1 MNRLRLVA
9 ASALIAC
16 APLAVGPWIAEPVAV
31 AQAPTTYTDVVT
43 DNAGVLS
50 EAERGE
56 LVEEIQGVQRREQL
70 KIYVVFTE
78 DFGGLS
84 GEEWAKQAKQLNDGS
99 NVLVYGVAVKTRDYG
114 LAYGA
119 DWKSGDVDDMKK
131 AAYNK
136 LVESDYYGSAMALV
150 REANSSSGNNAA
162 WLGGGAAAVVATGAG
177 LAAYSRR
184 KRTKQ
189 IAAMTTDAR
198 DINPKDT
205 GSLMA
210 LPIDVLEKLSQE
222 ELVSTDESIRKARA
236 ELDLATAEFGAE
248 RTRSFVRALNHS
260 TTTLQRAFGIR
271 AQLDDTIPESE
282 AERRAM
288 LVDIVSSCGQADD
301 ALDAEAENFAA
312 LRDVL
317 INADSNLAKLTQTMV
332 DLRGRLPQAEQTLGR
347 LRGEHPASMLTSIAD
362 NTQLASEHLE
372 HADTALNDA
381 RALAAQPAG
390 RQGGLV
396 EALQAAEK
404 STHEADKLLAGIEHA
419 EENIRMAQS
428 NLSALV
434 TEVEQEIAEAGSLRA
449 RGQEQ
454 GTQADW
460 ASLDDAV
467 TAAQAALSTARD
479 KGGDDPLGAYTA
491 LADVDAV
498 LDVQLDNVRESSASQ
513 ERRLQ
518 ILDNAMAAAQSRL
531 TAAEDLISTRG
542 RVIGSAARTQL
553 ADAQRRFA
561 SAQNQRTRDTSAAVA
576 DAQAASQAAQNA
588 LNYAEN
594 DIRDYQNRQR
604 GSGSG
609 SGGAGSFIAGMVVNE
624 ILNGGH
630 CGYGGGFGGGFGG
643 FGGGFGGGFDGG
655 GFSGG
660 GGFGGGGF
668 GGSGGSGGGFTGGK
682 F

>member
-16 APLAVGPWIAEPVAV
+16 APLAAGPWIAVPWIAEPVAV
-31 AQAPTTYTDVVT
+31 AQAPATYTDVVT

-50 EAERGE
+50 EAEKGK
-56 LVEEIQGVQRREQL
+56 LVEAIQDVQRKEQR

-84 GEEWAKQAKQLNDGS
+84 GEEWAKQAKQRNDGR
-99 NVLVYGVAVKTRDYG
+99 NVLVYGVAVKSRDYG

-136 LVESDYYGSAMALV
+136 LVDSDYYGSAMALV
-150 REANSSSGNNAA
+150 DASSTSSGSSGSNAA

-189 IAAMTTDAR
+189 TASMTADAR
-198 DINPKDT
+198 AINPKDT

-236 ELDLATAEFGAE
+236 ELDMATAEFGAE

-332 DLRGRLPQAEQTLGR
+332 DLRGRLPQAEQTLDR

-381 RALAAQPAG
+381 RALTAQPAG
-390 RQGGLV
+390 QQGGLV

-479 KGGDDPLGAYTA
+479 KCGDDPLGAYTA
-491 LADVDAV
+491 LADADAV

-553 ADAQRRFA
+553 AEAQRRFA
-561 SAQNQRTRDTSAAVA
+561 SAQNQRTRDTDAAVA

-609 SGGAGSFIAGMVVNE
+609 SSGTGSFIAGMVVNE

-630 CGYGGGFGGGFGG
+630 RGYGGGFGGGFGG
-643 FGGGFGGGFDGG
+643 FGGGFSGGFG
-655 GFSGG
+655 
-660 GGFGGGGF
+660 GGGGF

>member
-16 APLAVGPWIAEPVAV
+16 APLAAVPWIAEPVAV

-50 EAERGE
+50 EAEKGK
-56 LVEEIQGVQRREQL
+56 LVEAIQDVQRKEQS

-84 GEEWAKQAKQLNDGS
+84 GEEWAKQAKQRNDGR
-99 NVLVYGVAVKTRDYG
+99 NVLVYGVAVKSRDYG

-150 REANSSSGNNAA
+150 DASSTSSGSSGSNAA
-162 WLGGGAAAVVATGAG
+162 WLGGGVAAVVATGAG

-189 IAAMTTDAR
+189 TASMTADAR
-198 DINPKDT
+198 AINPKDT

-236 ELDLATAEFGAE
+236 ELDMATAEFGAE

-282 AERRAM
+282 DERRAM

-332 DLRGRLPQAEQTLGR
+332 DLRGRLPQAEQTLDR

-381 RALAAQPAG
+381 RALTTQPAG
-390 RQGGLV
+390 QQGGLV

-460 ASLDDAV
+460 ASLDGAV

-479 KGGDDPLGAYTA
+479 KGEDDPLGAYTA
-491 LADVDAV
+491 LADADAV

-553 ADAQRRFA
+553 AEAQRRFA
-561 SAQNQRTRDTSAAVA
+561 SAQNQRTRDTGAAVA

-630 CGYGGGFGGGFGG
+630 RGYGGGFGGGFGG
-643 FGGGFGGGFDGG
+643 FGGGFGG
-655 GFSGG
+655 
-660 GGFGGGGF
+660 
-668 GGSGGSGGGFTGGK
+668 SGGSGGGFTGGK

>member
-9 ASALIAC
+9 ASSLIAC
-16 APLAVGPWIAEPVAV
+16 APLAVGPWIAVPWIAEPVAV
-31 AQAPTTYTDVVT
+31 AQAPATYTDVVT

-50 EAERGE
+50 EAEKGK
-56 LVEEIQGVQRREQL
+56 LVEAIQDVQRKEQR

-84 GEEWAKQAKQLNDGS
+84 GEEWAKQAKQRNDGR
-99 NVLVYGVAVKTRDYG
+99 NVLVYGVAVKSRDYG

-119 DWKSGDVDDMKK
+119 DWDSDVDDMKK

-150 REANSSSGNNAA
+150 DASSTSSGSSGSNAA

-184 KRTKQ
+184 KRTRQ
-189 IAAMTTDAR
+189 TASMTADAR
-198 DINPKDT
+198 AINPKDT
-205 GSLMA
+205 GSLTA

-236 ELDLATAEFGAE
+236 ELDMATAEFGAE

-332 DLRGRLPQAEQTLGR
+332 DLRGRLPQAEQTLDR

-390 RQGGLV
+390 QQGGLV

-404 STHEADKLLAGIEHA
+404 STHEANKLLAGIEHA

-434 TEVEQEIAEAGSLRA
+434 TEVEREIAEAGSLRA

-491 LADVDAV
+491 LADADAV

-561 SAQNQRTRDTSAAVA
+561 SAQNQRTRNTGAAVA

-609 SGGAGSFIAGMVVNE
+609 SGGTGSFIAGMVVNE

-630 CGYGGGFGGGFGG
+630 RGYGGGFGGGFGG
-643 FGGGFGGGFDGG
+643 FGGGFSGGFG
-655 GFSGG
+655 
-660 GGFGGGGF
+660 GGGGF

>member
-1 MNRLRLVA
+1 
-9 ASALIAC
+9 
-16 APLAVGPWIAEPVAV
+16 
-31 AQAPTTYTDVVT
+31 
-43 DNAGVLS
+43 
-50 EAERGE
+50 
-56 LVEEIQGVQRREQL
+56 
-70 KIYVVFTE
+70 
-78 DFGGLS
+78 
-84 GEEWAKQAKQLNDGS
+84 
-99 NVLVYGVAVKTRDYG
+99 
-114 LAYGA
+114 
-119 DWKSGDVDDMKK
+119 
-131 AAYNK
+131 
-136 LVESDYYGSAMALV
+136 
-150 REANSSSGNNAA
+150 
-162 WLGGGAAAVVATGAG
+162 
-177 LAAYSRR
+177 
-184 KRTKQ
+184 
-189 IAAMTTDAR
+189 
-198 DINPKDT
+198 
-205 GSLMA
+205 MA

-236 ELDLATAEFGAE
+236 ELDMATAEFGAE

-332 DLRGRLPQAEQTLGR
+332 DLRGRLPQAEQTLDR
-347 LRGEHPASMLTSIAD
+347 LRGEHPANMLTSIAD

-390 RQGGLV
+390 QQGGLV

-449 RGQEQ
+449 RGQQQ

-491 LADVDAV
+491 LADADAA

-553 ADAQRRFA
+553 AEAQRRFA
-561 SAQNQRTRDTSAAVA
+561 SAQNQRTRNTGAAVA

-609 SGGAGSFIAGMVVNE
+609 SGGTGSFIAGMVVNE

-630 CGYGGGFGGGFGG
+630 RGYGGGFGGGFGG
-643 FGGGFGGGFDGG
+643 FGGGFGG
-655 GFSGG
+655 
-660 GGFGGGGF
+660 
-668 GGSGGSGGGFTGGK
+668 SGGSGGGFTGGK